1 MKNIF
6 LFVSILTVLFFTTVK
21 SIAQET
27 SSADST
33 AAYRPKEKSYGLV
46 STNYYSD
53 IVFLGRKSSSRAPYL
68 SAFAGYFHKS
78 GLFINGGA
86 SYLAASGENRIDLF
100 TLTTGYDYYL
110 KNFSAGIYGTKYF
123 FNNKS
128 NTVKSELSG
137 YVAAYAD
144 YDFDIADVYID
155 GSAYFSNTTDFILS
169 AAVSHTFYAV
179 NDNLTITP
187 AVYLNAGTQNYYSNY
202 NNNRKFR
209 RNMMEGGGSSPGTG
223 MMGGGGSFKV
233 LDYELSVPVSYT
245 LKKLRFSFTPVF
257 AIPVNPATITNDQD
271 TYKEELS
278 NSFFWSVGV
287 SYKIFSNNKKQ
298 KL

>member
-1 MKNIF
+1 MKRIAFFGAF
-6 LFVSILTVLFFTTVK
+6 LFPLIMVQLRSLAQEKATTD
-21 SIAQET
+21 SIA
-27 SSADST
+27 ADS
-33 AAYRPKEKSYGLV
+33 ASKKSYALV
-46 STNYYSD
+46 GIGYTSD
-53 IVFLGRKSSSRAPYL
+53 IVFLGRKSSSISPYL
-68 SAFAGYFHKS
+68 SAFAGYYHKS
-78 GLFINGGA
+78 GLFINGGV

-100 TLTTGYDYYL
+100 TVTTGYDYYL
-110 KNFSAGIYGTKYF
+110 KSFSAGIYGTKYF

-128 NTVKSELSG
+128 YAVKSELSG
-137 YVAAYAD
+137 YVGAYAD
-144 YDFDIADVYID
+144 YDFDIVDVYID
-155 GSAYFSNTTDFILS
+155 GSAYFSNTSDFILG

-209 RNMMEGGGSSPGTG
+209 RNMMEGGGSSTGTG

-257 AIPVNPATITNDQD
+257 AIPVNPATITNDQN

-278 NSFFWSVGV
+278 NSFFWSAGV
-287 SYKIFSNNKKQ
+287 SYK
-298 KL
+298 L